1 MLAIAL
7 ASSAR
12 AQQVQRDTTPYPDS
26 VRAKRPPAP
35 TRAKP
40 DTGLRADSTKPRPDS
55 ALAPGDT
62 VLAPGDTVIGDSV
75 TILGL
80 HPGDSAKKIP
90 KDTIKAPIAHAE
102 MPPVLGVGDQ
112 FTWNRD
118 EMFATGALTLTQ
130 LLEFVPGV
138 TTFTTGNIASPQFG
152 AYAGN
157 PGRVRVFLDGMEIDN
172 LDPRAGG
179 ALDLAELQL
188 WSLEQVTIERG
199 ADELR
204 VYCRTWTV
212 TRTTTST
219 RIDVLTG
226 DQRTNLY
233 RAFFGKRYKHGE
245 ILQVGGQNYGTS
257 SDAGVGGGNELA
269 LFGRLGWANKDWS
282 FDGYLMH
289 ADRDR
294 DLRQQDLANIQLEPA
309 IPEQKRTRA
318 DMYLRL
324 GRGDPDSGVWAQ
336 AMLAHSNF
344 TEKTGFSAIA
354 GLPTDSADTTRTST
368 QYIVTGGLTRWGL
381 RLSGIERYN
390 KLQTGG
396 VSATEVRA
404 SFERRLLAL
413 SLYAERRGADSS
425 STEEATARLTP
436 LPFFAVA
443 GTVARRHG
451 GTAFGDEDELSTR
464 LEAGIKLHRAWF
476 TAGIWRRAQAV
487 VPGLIAFDTLYKNA
501 PTVAATGPYG
511 TVRGKIWRDI
521 GVNIWA
527 VRWNSSGYYRP
538 QLQSHEELYIDTQW
552 LQRFPTKH
560 FRLVAGIAHEYRQ
573 NVIFPVGDGL
583 ESLSDPNGAAVFFSH
598 AIVGRIEFHIL
609 DAAIYFNSY
618 SGMSPTRVEQV
629 PGYLLP
635 TQRLEYGIRWQ
646 FWN

>member
-1 MLAIAL
+1 M
-7 ASSAR
+7 
-12 AQQVQRDTTPYPDS
+12 QRDTTPYPDS
-26 VRAKRPPAP
+26 ARN
-35 TRAKP
+35 TRVPGANGP
-40 DTGLRADSTKPRPDS
+40 MLDSARTRMRIDTVKTHAADS
-55 ALAPGDT
+55 

-75 TILGL
+75 TELGL
-80 HPGDSAKKIP
+80 HPGDSAVKIP

-102 MPPVLGVGDQ
+102 LPPVLGVGEQ

-118 EMFATGALTLTQ
+118 ELFATGALTLTQ
-130 LLEFVPGV
+130 LLELVPGM
-138 TTFTTGNIASPQFG
+138 TTFTTGNLASPQFG

-204 VYCRTWTV
+204 VYCRTWV
-212 TRTTTST
+212 VQRTTTST
-219 RIDVLTG
+219 RINVLTG

-233 RAFFGKRYKHGE
+233 RGFFGKRYQHGQL
-245 ILQVGGQNYGTS
+245 LQVGGQNYGTS
-257 SDAGVGGGNELA
+257 SDQGVGGGNELA

-282 FDGYLMH
+282 VDAFYQH

-294 DLRQQDLANIQLEPA
+294 DLRQQDIPNGFLEPG
-309 IPEQKRTRA
+309 IPRQKRTRA
-318 DMYLRL
+318 DMYLRA

-344 TEKTGFSAIA
+344 TEKTPFTALGT
-354 GLPTDSADTTRTST
+354 LPTDSADTVRTST

-381 RLSGIERYN
+381 RLSGAERYH
-390 KLQTGG
+390 KLQTGE
-396 VSATEVRA
+396 VSATELRA
-404 SFERRLLAL
+404 SFEHRLLAL
-413 SLYAERRGADSS
+413 SLYAERRGGDSS
-425 STEEATARLTP
+425 STEEASARLTP

-451 GTAFGDEDELSTR
+451 GTAFGDEDELSAR
-464 LEAGIKLHRAWF
+464 LEAGIKVSRAWVS
-476 TAGIWRRAQAV
+476 AGIWRRASAV
-487 VPGLIAFDTLYKNA
+487 VPGLIAFDTLYTSQ
-501 PTVAATGPYG
+501 PTIAATGPFLE
-511 TVRGKIWRDI
+511 VRGKLWKDI
-521 GVNIWA
+521 GVNVWA
-527 VRWNSSGYYRP
+527 VDWNSSGYYRP
-538 QLQSHEELYIDTQW
+538 KLQSHEELYIDTQW
-552 LQRFPTKH
+552 LHRFPSKH

-573 NVIFPVGDGL
+573 DVLFPTPSGI
-583 ESLSDPNGAAVFFSH
+583 ESLSDPNGVAALFSH
-598 AIVGRIEFHIL
+598 SLVGRIEFHIL

-629 PGYLLP
+629 KGYLLP

>member
-1 MLAIAL
+1 MAL
-7 ASSAR
+7 APSAG

-26 VRAKRPPAP
+26 VRANRPAVPAS
-35 TRAKP
+35 AKP
-40 DTGLRADSTKPRPDS
+40 DSAPVRTDSTKPRPDS
-55 ALAPGDT
+55 LKAA
-62 VLAPGDTVIGDSV
+62 GDTVIGDSV
-75 TILGL
+75 TVMGL
-80 HPGDSAKKIP
+80 HPGDTTTKIP
-90 KDTIKAPIAHAE
+90 KDTIKAPVAHAE
-102 MPPVLGVGDQ
+102 LPPVLGVGEQ
-112 FTWNRD
+112 FTWNRE

-130 LLEFVPGV
+130 LLELVPAV
-138 TTFTTGNIASPQFG
+138 TTFTTGNLASPQFG

-204 VYCRTWTV
+204 VYCRSWTV

-245 ILQVGGQNYGTS
+245 LLQVGGQQYGTS
-257 SDAGVGGGNELA
+257 SDNGVGGGDELA
-269 LFGRLGWANKDWS
+269 LFGRLGWANKNWS

-289 ADRDR
+289 ADRTR
-294 DLRQQDLANIQLEPA
+294 DFRQQEIPNGLLQPG

-324 GRGDPDSGVWAQ
+324 GHGDPDSGVWAQ
-336 AMLAHSNF
+336 AMVAHSNF

-354 GLPTDSADTTRTST
+354 DLPTDSADTARTST
-368 QYIVTGGLTRWGL
+368 QYIATGGFTRWGL
-381 RLSGIERYN
+381 RLSGIERYHT
-390 KLQTGG
+390 LQTGG
-396 VSATEVRA
+396 VSATELRA
-404 SFERRLLAL
+404 SFEHRLLAL

-451 GTAFGDEDELSTR
+451 GTAFGDEDELSAR
-464 LEAGIKLHRAWF
+464 LEAGIKVQQAWL

-487 VPGLIAFDTLYKNA
+487 VPGLIAFDTLYKSA
-501 PTVAATGPYG
+501 QTVAATGPFG

-552 LQRFPTKH
+552 LHRFPSKH

-573 NVIFPVGDGL
+573 NVIFPVTNGF

-598 AIVGRIEFHIL
+598 ALVGRIEFHIL

-629 PGYLLP
+629 KGYLLP